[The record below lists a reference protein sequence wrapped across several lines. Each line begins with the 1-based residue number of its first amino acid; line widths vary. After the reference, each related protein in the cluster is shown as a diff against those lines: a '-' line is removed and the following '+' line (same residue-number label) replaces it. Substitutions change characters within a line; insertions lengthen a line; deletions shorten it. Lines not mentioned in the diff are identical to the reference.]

1 MNQSEFTLIGSVLI
15 ATAAH
20 CGCKLGP
27 WNGPLSDSVAFES
40 NGEEGEEKGQE
51 RQEGQEAWGVVTC
64 EYCLALVLLSHGIIT
79 TIEIVA
85 S

>member
-1 MNQSEFTLIGSVLI
+1 M
-15 ATAAH
+15 
-20 CGCKLGP
+20 
-27 WNGPLSDSVAFES
+27 SDSVAFES